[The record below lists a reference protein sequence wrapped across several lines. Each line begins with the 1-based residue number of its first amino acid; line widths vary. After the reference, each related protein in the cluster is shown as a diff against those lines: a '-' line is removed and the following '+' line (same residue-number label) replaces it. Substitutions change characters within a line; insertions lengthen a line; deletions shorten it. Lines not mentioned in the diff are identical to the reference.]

1 MMLEVKPMRALF
13 TRTLAATVISA
24 GLVCAVQ
31 AEPRHGLSVFGD
43 LKYPADFTHFD
54 YVNPDAPK
62 GGRMALIGSGA
73 VSTFNS
79 LNGFILKGDAAQ
91 GIGGNGD
98 HGYVFDTLMA
108 RAFDEPDAMYGLVA
122 KTADVA
128 GDGSS
133 VIFVLRSEARFA
145 DGSPLTAD
153 DVVHSFTL
161 IKENGHPIL
170 AQPLRDVSK
179 AEALDSHTVRYTF
192 TGDQT
197 RNLPLVVAALPIF
210 SKAYYTENSFDKTT
224 LDPPLGSGPY
234 KIGDVK
240 QGRSITYIL
249 RDDYWAKDLPVNR
262 GRYNFAELRYEYYR
276 DRVAG
281 FEAFKAGAFDLR
293 EEFTSKRWATGYEF
307 PAVKNSQVV
316 LATLPDGSPSGAQ
329 GFFLNMRRDKF
340 SDVRVRKALGMA
352 FDFEWTNKNLFYG
365 LYERT
370 QSFFENSPMKANGA
384 PSAEELALLEPH
396 RDRLPADVFKT
407 ADLPPVSNGSGQDRK
422 MLRRASQ
429 LLNEAGWTIKDGK
442 RRNAKGEVLDIEFLI
457 FSPAFERIIA
467 PYVKNLKILGAESR
481 IRRVD
486 PAQYEQ
492 RLKTYDFDV
501 TTRRYV
507 LQLTP
512 GPELRNFW
520 GSASAN
526 AQGGY
531 NLSGIEDPVIDALIE
546 KVIAAKSSK
555 EMTTAAR
562 ALDRVMRA
570 GHYWVPHWFKA
581 RHNVA
586 HWDKFSRPA
595 TKPLYHRGIIDTWWY
610 DAGKAAKLKQN

>member
-13 TRTLAATVISA
+13 TRTLAVTILFAGLASA
-24 GLVCAVQ
+24 GQ

-43 LKYPADFTHFD
+43 LKYQADFTHFD

-73 VSTFNS
+73 VTTFNS

-91 GIGGNGD
+91 GL
-98 HGYVFDTLMA
+98 GYVFDTLMV

-122 KTADVA
+122 KTANVA
-128 GDGSS
+128 QDGSS
-133 VIFVLRSEARFA
+133 VTFALRPEARFS
-145 DGSPLTAD
+145 DGSEVTAD

-161 IKENGHPIL
+161 IKEKGHPIL
-170 AQPLRDVSK
+170 ALPLRDVTK
-179 AEALDSHTVRYTF
+179 AEALDKHTVRYSF
-192 TGDQT
+192 AGDQT
-197 RNLPLVVAALPIF
+197 RNLPLQVAALPIF
-210 SKAYYTENSFDKTT
+210 SKAYYTENSFDETT

-234 KIGDVK
+234 KVGDVK
-240 QGRSITYIL
+240 QGRSITYVL

-262 GRYNFAELRYEYYR
+262 GRYNFAELRYEYFR

-281 FEAFKAGAFDLR
+281 FEAFKAGVFDLR
-293 EEFTSKRWATGYEF
+293 EEFTSKSWATEYEF
-307 PAVKNSQVV
+307 PAVKDGRVV

-340 SDVRVRKALGMA
+340 SDIRVRKALGMA

-365 LYERT
+365 LYDRT
-370 QSFFENSPMKANGA
+370 QSFFENSPMKAEGP
-384 PSAEELALLEPH
+384 PSEEELALLEPY
-396 RDRLPADVFKT
+396 RDQLPADVFKT

-429 LLNEAGWTIKDGK
+429 LLKEAGWTIQDGK

-457 FSPAFERIIA
+457 FSPSFERIIA
-467 PYVKNLKILGAESR
+467 PYVKNLKILGAEAR

-486 PAQYEQ
+486 PAQYEE
-492 RLKTYDFDV
+492 RLKTYDFDI

-520 GSASAN
+520 SSASAN
-526 AQGGY
+526 AKGGY

-546 KVIAAKSSK
+546 KVIAAKSRK
-555 EMTTAAR
+555 ELTAAAR

-570 GHYWVPHWFKA
+570 GHYWVPQWFKA
-581 RHNVA
+581 RHNIA
-586 HWDKFSRPA
+586 HWNKFAGPA
-595 TKPLYHRGIIDTWWY
+595 TKPTYNRGIIETWWY
-610 DAGKAAKLKQN
+610 DADKAAKLKQN

>member
-1 MMLEVKPMRALF
+1 
-13 TRTLAATVISA
+13 
-24 GLVCAVQ
+24 
-31 AEPRHGLSVFGD
+31 
-43 LKYPADFTHFD
+43 
-54 YVNPDAPK
+54 
-62 GGRMALIGSGA
+62 MALIGSGA
-73 VSTFNS
+73 VTTFNS

-91 GIGGNGD
+91 GLA
-98 HGYVFDTLMA
+98 YVFDTLMV

-128 GDGSS
+128 ADGSS
-133 VIFVLRSEARFA
+133 VTFVLRPEARFA
-145 DGSPLTAD
+145 DNSPVTAE

-161 IKENGHPIL
+161 IKEKGHPIL
-170 AQPLRDVSK
+170 ALPLRDVTK
-179 AEALDSHTVRYTF
+179 AEALDAHTVRYTF

-197 RNLPLVVAALPIF
+197 RNLPLQVAALPVF
-210 SKAYYTENSFDKTT
+210 SKAYYTEKSFEETT

-262 GRYNFAELRYEYYR
+262 GRYNFAELKYEYFR

-281 FEAFKAGAFDLR
+281 FEAFKSGVFDLR
-293 EEFTSKRWATGYEF
+293 EEFTSKSWATEYEF
-307 PAVKNSQVV
+307 PAVKDGRVV

-329 GFFLNMRRDKF
+329 GFFLNMRRAKF
-340 SDVRVRKALGMA
+340 TDIRVREAIGMA
-352 FDFEWTNKNLFYG
+352 FDFEWTNKNLFYD
-365 LYERT
+365 LYDRT
-370 QSFFENSPMKANGA
+370 QSFFENSSMKANGP
-384 PSAEELALLEPH
+384 PSTEEQALLEPY
-396 RDRLPADVFKT
+396 RDRLPADLFKT
-407 ADLPPVSNGSGQDRK
+407 AALPPVSNGSGQDRK

-429 LLNEAGWTIKDGK
+429 LLKEAGWTIQDGK

-457 FSPAFERIIA
+457 FSPSFERVIA

-486 PAQYEQ
+486 PAQYEE
-492 RLKTYDFDV
+492 RLKTFDFDI
-501 TTRRYV
+501 TTRRYL
-507 LQLTP
+507 LQSTP

-520 GSASAN
+520 GSAAAN
-526 AQGGY
+526 AKGGY

-546 KVIAAKSSK
+546 KVIAAKSRD
-555 EMTTAAR
+555 ELTVAAR

-570 GHYWVPHWFKA
+570 GHYWVPQWFKA
-581 RHNVA
+581 RHNIA
-586 HWDKFSRPA
+586 HWDKFSRPT
-595 TKPLYHRGIIDTWWY
+595 TKPTYNRGIIETWWY